1 METQLSILLHVSL
14 KKRKKKK
21 KKKKWILSTKRR
33 PECFG
38 LARLGKTLF
47 IKKNNPFLLYCRIP
61 SSLTVSYLVLF
72 TTLPTELQH

>member
-14 KKRKKKK
+14 KKK
-21 KKKKWILSTKRR
+21 KKKKWILGTKRR

-72 TTLPTELQH
+72 ISIPTELQH